1 MRPFARFAFPAAVL
15 CVLSGAPLA
24 AEIRSV
30 PEDLENWPVAA
41 TLDGTNVNL
50 RAAPSTRSPV
60 IGRFADER
68 AAGELLVVASSRSDD
83 GFPWFEVVS
92 ETAPKGWIFGK
103 HLRRVGD
110 GDDRV
115 GRYCDRV
122 RRDFGLTPA
131 MAVAFFGEPDSRK
144 TRRFTIEDRKIDVT
158 ETTLVFHGHTAVY
171 WRTNGRDQLRS
182 VELPGGW
189 QGFGDIMLHDDSE
202 SVAEKTGPPDTVR
215 NRVWTYHSGTREIV
229 MVFDLEARLE
239 SMTYSAGLFE

>member
-1 MRPFARFAFPAAVL
+1 MRPFARFASIAAVL
-15 CVLSGAPLA
+15 CALSGPPLA
-24 AEIRSV
+24 AEIRSI
-30 PEDLENWPVAA
+30 PEDLGNWPVAA

-144 TRRFTIEDRKIDVT
+144 TRRFSHQPRRPQHDSEKADQAQDRAEHNPRQQQLHQRLFLLLAIGQQLLSSADRLIPSGED
-158 ETTLVFHGHTAVY
+158 
-171 WRTNGRDQLRS
+171 
-182 VELPGGW
+182 
-189 QGFGDIMLHDDSE
+189 FGDFLLLWEWRQSH
-202 SVAEKTGPPDTVR
+202 
-215 NRVWTYHSGTREIV
+215 
-229 MVFDLEARLE
+229 
-239 SMTYSAGLFE
+239 